1 MPVAEYAEVIWMQDA
16 KPVASFTLLESE
28 PLAMS
33 LLDVAD
39 QVLATSTT
47 TDDAISRH
55 YVTYPS
61 RTATA
66 LAEALRRP
74 VFTALEL
81 SDLASFI
88 DADQLRDLLAR
99 VHGLEGHVAPSVIE
113 TVRQSQAA

>member
-1 MPVAEYAEVIWMQDA
+1 MPVAEFADLIWMQDA

-28 PLAMS
+28 PLAMG

-55 YVTYPS
+55 YVTCPS

-74 VFTALEL
+74 VFAALEL

-88 DADQLRDLLAR
+88 DADQLRALLAR
-99 VHGLEGHVAPSVIE
+99 VQGLEGHVAPSVIE
-113 TVRQSQAA
+113 TVGQRRAA